1 MGHILGA
8 LGGLLVGLIIL
19 AYSAGGLSSAFSKS
33 NVASTQE
40 GLIILRM
47 QAQQFFAGTNYDGLN
62 NEVAIRAGIVPDTF
76 IKGGALRNA
85 WGGDI
90 TLSADEGNGQFSIE
104 LVNIPQADCTQLARF
119 QADSWTAVSV
129 NGAEIDPSD
138 PVAVTDACGDTN
150 TVTYTA
156 R

>member
-1 MGHILGA
+1 MGHLLGA
-8 LGGLLVGLIIL
+8 LGALLLGLIVL
-19 AYSAGGLSSAFSKS
+19 AYSAGGLSSGFSKS

-47 QAQQFFAGTNYDGLN
+47 QAQQFFAGTNYNGLDN
-62 NEVAIRAGIVPDTF
+62 DVAIKAGIVPDTF
-76 IKGGALRNA
+76 IKGDALRNA

-90 TLSADEGNGQFSIE
+90 TLSADEANGQFSIE
-104 LVNIPQADCTQLARF
+104 LFNIPQADCTQLARF
-119 QADSWTAVSV
+119 QSNSWAGVSV